1 MKPLRVCLLTTFFP
15 PHSFGGDAVL
25 VSRLAASLARDGHEV
40 HVVHSVDAWALGAT
54 GPPGPEGPP
63 AGVIVHRLERGGLPG
78 RLSLLIS
85 HQLGR
90 PVFDRRALRSI
101 LASVPFD
108 VTHFHNVSLLGGPAV
123 LGLGRGVTLCTLH
136 DYWTVCSMHVLWRNG
151 EEACRKRS
159 CLSCTLRGR
168 RPPQLWR
175 ATGALRRAARHV
187 DAFLTGSE
195 TSRRLH
201 EANGFPAPIRVLP
214 PFVPDAGPEMEPRVA
229 LEPRARRPFFLFA
242 GRLERLKGVEA
253 LLEVFRRYDRA
264 DLVMAGDGT
273 LAVDLRRAA
282 ADLPHVSFTGALGA
296 AALRELYRQAI
307 AVVVPSLCYETFGL
321 VPLEGFQVGTP
332 ALVRSGGA
340 LEELVT
346 ETSGGMVWTTEEQ
359 LLSAMEILRADP
371 ERRRELGEH
380 GRTAFCERFTEER
393 HMSAWY
399 ELVETI
405 RARKG
410 LS

>member
-25 VSRLAASLARDGHEV
+25 VSRFAAALARDGHEV
-40 HVVHSVDAWALGAT
+40 HVVHSVDAWALGAA
-54 GPPGPEGPP
+54 GPPWPEGPP
-63 AGVIVHRLERGGLPG
+63 EGVIVHRLERGGLPG
-78 RLSLLIS
+78 RLGLLAS

-90 PVFDRRALRSI
+90 PVLERGSLRAI
-101 LASVPFD
+101 LGSVPFD

-123 LGLGRGVTLCTLH
+123 FRMGRGVTLCTLH
-136 DYWTVCSMHVLWRNG
+136 DYWTVCSMHVLFRNG
-151 EEACRKRS
+151 EEACRKRT

-214 PFVPDAGPEMEPRVA
+214 PFVPDAGREPEPRAA
-229 LEPRARRPFFLFA
+229 LDQSARRPFFLFA
-242 GRLERLKGVEA
+242 GRLERLKGVEV
-253 LLEVFRRYDRA
+253 LLDVFRRYDRA
-264 DLVMAGDGT
+264 DLVLAGDGS
-273 LAVDLRRAA
+273 LAADLRRTA
-282 ADLPHVSFTGALGA
+282 ADLPHVSFTGALDA
-296 AALRELYRQAI
+296 SALRTLYRDAI

-321 VPLEGFQVGTP
+321 VPLEAFQVGTP

-346 ETSGGMVWTTEEQ
+346 DTSGGMVWKTEEH
-359 LLSAMEILRADP
+359 LLSAMEVLRTDP
-371 ERRRELGEH
+371 GRRLELGER
-380 GRTAFCERFTEER
+380 GRTAFRERFTEER

-405 RARKG
+405 RSRKK
-410 LS
+410 LP